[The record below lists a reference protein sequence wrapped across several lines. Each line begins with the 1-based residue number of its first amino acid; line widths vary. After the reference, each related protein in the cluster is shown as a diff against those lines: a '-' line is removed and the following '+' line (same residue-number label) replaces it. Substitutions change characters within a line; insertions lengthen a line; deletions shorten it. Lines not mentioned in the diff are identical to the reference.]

1 MPESIDVIIAC
12 YNEAETIENVILDHL
27 KVLESSQTF
36 DKYLVTVLDDGSKD
50 DSRVKINRIVTNYK
64 NVKLI
69 QSEKPS
75 GIHEA
80 FNKLV
85 KSTSNKWVYFTSG
98 DGQYPA
104 QILSDLI
111 INFDSNTWV
120 HVAKRVN
127 KLEIY
132 TIIRLTVSFL
142 YRFVVLIMS
151 GKDPVDAG
159 STKIVKRELLES
171 TFYCE
176 YLARDAEVIVKAKK
190 SKKGVK
196 VVNSSFGIRT
206 SGKSTIKISVVLR
219 TFFDTFNLIKYRF

>member
-1 MPESIDVIIAC
+1 MGSSIDVLIAC
-12 YNEAETIENVILDHL
+12 YNEEPTIEQV
-27 KVLESSQTF
+27 VLEHLEVLRDSKVF
-36 DKYLVTVLDDGSKD
+36 DQFQITVLDDGSTD
-50 DSRVKINRIVTNYK
+50 NSRGKIAALANK
-64 NVKLI
+64 FSQVKLI
-69 QSEKPS
+69 TNEQPS

-80 FNKLV
+80 FNKLF
-85 KSTSNKWVYFTSG
+85 KSTKHDWVYFTSG

-104 QILSDLI
+104 VILNDLI
-111 INFDSNTWV
+111 SNFDNNTWV
-120 HVAKRVN
+120 YIAKRVN

-171 TFYCE
+171 TFYCK

-206 SGKSTIKISVVLR
+206 SGKSTIKISVVLK
-219 TFFDTFNLIKYRF
+219 TFLDTFNLIKYRF

>member
-12 YNEAETIENVILDHL
+12 YNEAETIDDVILDHL
-27 KVLESSQTF
+27 KVLENSQTF
-36 DKYLVTVLDDGSKD
+36 EEFLITVIDDGSTD
-50 DSRVKINRIVTNYK
+50 QSRTKISNLVNSHK

-69 QSEKPS
+69 LSEKPS

-104 QILSDLI
+104 KILSDLI
-111 INFDSNTWV
+111 SNFESDTWV
-120 HVAKRVN
+120 HIAKRVN

-159 STKIVKRELLES
+159 STKLVRRELLES
-171 TFYCE
+171 PFRCK

-190 SKKGVK
+190 NNKDVK
-196 VVNSSFGIRT
+196 VINSSFGIRT
-206 SGKSTIKISVVLR
+206 SGKSTIRISVVLR
-219 TFFDTFNLIKYRF
+219 TFLDTFNLIKYRF

>member
-12 YNEAETIENVILDHL
+12 YNEAETIEEVILDHL
-27 KVLESSQTF
+27 KVLENSQTF
-36 DKYLVTVLDDGSKD
+36 EEFLITVIDDGSTD
-50 DSRVKINRIVTNYK
+50 QSRTKISNLVNSHK

-69 QSEKPS
+69 VSEKPS

-104 QILSDLI
+104 KILSDLI
-111 INFDSNTWV
+111 SNFESDTWV
-120 HVAKRVN
+120 HIAKRVN

-132 TIIRLTVSFL
+132 TVIRLSVSFL
-142 YRFVVLIMS
+142 YRFVVLIIS

-159 STKIVKRELLES
+159 STKLVRRELLES
-171 TFYCE
+171 SFYCK

-190 SKKGVK
+190 NNKDVR

-206 SGKSTIKISVVLR
+206 SGKSTIRISIVLR
-219 TFFDTFNLIKYRF
+219 TFLDTFNLIKYRF

>member
-12 YNEAETIENVILDHL
+12 YNEAETIEEVILDHL
-27 KVLESSQTF
+27 KVLENSQTF
-36 DKYLVTVLDDGSKD
+36 EEFLITVIDDGSND
-50 DSRVKINRIVTNYK
+50 QSRTKISNLVNSHK

-69 QSEKPS
+69 VSEKPS

-104 QILSDLI
+104 KILSDLI
-111 INFDSNTWV
+111 SNFESDTWV
-120 HVAKRVN
+120 HIAKRVN

-132 TIIRLTVSFL
+132 TVIRLSVSFL
-142 YRFVVLIMS
+142 YRFVVLIIS

-159 STKIVKRELLES
+159 STKLVRRELLES
-171 TFYCE
+171 SFYCK

-190 SKKGVK
+190 NNKDVRVVK
-196 VVNSSFGIRT
+196 SSFGIRT
-206 SGKSTIKISVVLR
+206 SGKSTIRISIVLR
-219 TFFDTFNLIKYRF
+219 TFLDTFNLIKYRF

>member
-12 YNEAETIENVILDHL
+12 YNEAETIEEVILDHL
-27 KVLESSQTF
+27 KVLENSQTF
-36 DKYLVTVLDDGSKD
+36 EEFLITVIDDGSTD
-50 DSRVKINRIVTNYK
+50 QSRTKISNLVNSHK

-69 QSEKPS
+69 VSEKPS

-104 QILSDLI
+104 KILSDLI
-111 INFDSNTWV
+111 SNFESDTWV
-120 HVAKRVN
+120 HIAKRVN

-132 TIIRLTVSFL
+132 TVIRLSVSFL
-142 YRFVVLIMS
+142 YRFVVFVIS

-159 STKIVKRELLES
+159 STKLVRRELLES
-171 TFYCE
+171 SFYCK

-190 SKKGVK
+190 NNKDVR

-206 SGKSTIKISVVLR
+206 SGKSTIRISIVLR
-219 TFFDTFNLIKYRF
+219 TFLDTFNLIKYRF

>member
-12 YNEAETIENVILDHL
+12 YNEAETIENVILEHL
-27 KVLESSQTF
+27 KVLENSQTF
-36 DKYLVTVLDDGSKD
+36 DEYLITIIDDGSTD
-50 DSRVKINRIVTNYK
+50 DSRARINRIVTNYK

-104 QILSDLI
+104 KILSDLI
-111 INFDSNTWV
+111 LNFDSNTWV
-120 HVAKRVN
+120 HIAKRVN

-159 STKIVKRELLES
+159 STKLVRRELLE
-171 TFYCE
+171 TPFYCK
-176 YLARDAEVIVKAKK
+176 YLARDAETIVKAKK
-190 SKKGVK
+190 NNMGVK
-196 VVNSSFGIRT
+196 VVNSNFGTRT
-206 SGKSTIKISVVLR
+206 SGKSTIRFGVVLK
-219 TFFDTFNLIKYRF
+219 TFLDTFNLIKYRF

>member
-12 YNEAETIENVILDHL
+12 YNEAETIEEVILDHL
-27 KVLESSQTF
+27 KVLENSQTF
-36 DKYLVTVLDDGSKD
+36 EEFLITVIDDGSTD
-50 DSRVKINRIVTNYK
+50 QSRTKISNLVNSHK

-69 QSEKPS
+69 VSEKPS

-104 QILSDLI
+104 KILSDLI
-111 INFDSNTWV
+111 SNFESDTWV
-120 HVAKRVN
+120 HIAKRVN

-132 TIIRLTVSFL
+132 TVIRLSVSFL
-142 YRFVVLIMS
+142 YRFVVFVIS

-159 STKIVKRELLES
+159 STKLVRRELLES
-171 TFYCE
+171 SFYCK

-190 SKKGVK
+190 NNKM
-196 VVNSSFGIRT
+196 
-206 SGKSTIKISVVLR
+206 
-219 TFFDTFNLIKYRF
+219 

>member
-1 MPESIDVIIAC
+1 MSESIDVIIAC

-132 TIIRLTVSFL
+132 TIIRLSVSFL
-142 YRFVVLIMS
+142 YRLVVLLMS

-159 STKIVKRELLES
+159 STKLVRRELLE
-171 TFYCE
+171 TPFYCN
-176 YLARDAEVIVKAKK
+176 YLARDAEIIVKSRKNNM
-190 SKKGVK
+190 GVK
-196 VVNSSFGIRT
+196 VVNSNFGTRT
-206 SGKSTIKISVVLR
+206 SGKSSIRISIVLK
-219 TFFDTFNLIKYRF
+219 TFLDTFNLIKYRF